1 MLSASA
7 RRPRRRRK
15 ESPAAAS
22 RRPHRSAS
30 ARSRYMRRR
39 SDAVVGRR
47 LPVVASAPG
56 IARGSNSK
64 PWPPPPRVTIIV
76 SSLLA
81 FSASARR
88 GASLVKFSRRLR
100 RGRGS
105 RLGWAGFDA
114 GRDDPVS
121 RSWARACL
129 RFASPGVGSGGPSN
143 RRGSPGPTSA
153 PHGRCGSLQF

>member
-1 MLSASA
+1 MAWESRKRPRSASAERRARRSA

-88 GASLVKFSRRLR
+88 GASLVEFSRRLR

-105 RLGWAGFDA
+105 PRLGWAGFDA

-121 RSWARACL
+121 RSRGALCL
-129 RFASPGVGSGGPSN
+129 VCLLCFASPGVGYGWPV
-143 RRGSPGPTSA
+143 
-153 PHGRCGSLQF
+153 